1 MIGYYVETKRLWN
14 CFNLYFLCTVLNI
27 LAVCS
32 LLDITTIY
40 FYKSIESEKVLG
52 TFLEQ
57 TFRKCLEDA
66 SGTSP
71 FANQHSRW
79 ITLSGAVLLCRT
91 LLNAFLLPS
100 KFYSIVFISRFFFFR
115 VRQVYCLSFL
125 RANIPEII
133 IFKIVSISTNNRK

>member
-1 MIGYYVETKRLWN
+1 MYGVEHSCGLLFIGHYN
-14 CFNLYFLCTVLNI
+14 NLFLQ
-27 LAVCS
+27 
-32 LLDITTIY
+32 
-40 FYKSIESEKVLG
+40 ESEKVLG

>member
-1 MIGYYVETKRLWN
+1 MYGVEHS
-14 CFNLYFLCTVLNI
+14 
-27 LAVCS
+27 AVCS

-100 KFYSIVFISRFFFFR
+100 KFYSILFFS
-115 VRQVYCLSFL
+115 CKASLLPKLST
-125 RANIPEII
+125 
-133 IFKIVSISTNNRK
+133 S

>member
-1 MIGYYVETKRLWN
+1 M
-14 CFNLYFLCTVLNI
+14 LNI

-133 IFKIVSISTNNRK
+133 IFKVVSISTNNRK

>member
-1 MIGYYVETKRLWN
+1 MYGVEHS
-14 CFNLYFLCTVLNI
+14 
-27 LAVCS
+27 AVCS

-133 IFKIVSISTNNRK
+133 IFKVVSISTNNRK

>member
-1 MIGYYVETKRLWN
+1 MYGVEHS
-14 CFNLYFLCTVLNI
+14 
-27 LAVCS
+27 AVCS

-115 VRQVYCLSFL
+115 VRQLYCLSFL

-133 IFKIVSISTNNRK
+133 IFKVVSISTNNRK

>member
-1 MIGYYVETKRLWN
+1 MYGVEHS
-14 CFNLYFLCTVLNI
+14 
-27 LAVCS
+27 AVCS